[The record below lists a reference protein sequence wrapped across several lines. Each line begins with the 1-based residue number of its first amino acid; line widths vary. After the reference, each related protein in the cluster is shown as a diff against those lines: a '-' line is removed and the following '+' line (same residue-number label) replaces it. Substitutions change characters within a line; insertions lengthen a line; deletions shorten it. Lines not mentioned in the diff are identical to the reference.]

1 MGVECDYIQLYV
13 IFIFAG
19 LSGSLIHMLI
29 RRLSVK

>member
-1 MGVECDYIQLYV
+1 MGTECHYIQLYMV
-13 IFIFAG
+13 FIFAG